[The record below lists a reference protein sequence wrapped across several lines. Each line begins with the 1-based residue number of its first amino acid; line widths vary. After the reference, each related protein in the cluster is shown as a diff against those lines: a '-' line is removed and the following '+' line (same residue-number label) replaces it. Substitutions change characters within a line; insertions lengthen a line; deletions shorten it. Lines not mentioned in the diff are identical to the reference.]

1 MIIEFQ
7 ADEVEVG
14 PATGAVINAG
24 FYTEGNYLSFQ
35 RMIDEELG
43 NRLRI
48 PTDTHYAARD
58 DQSYGEYGVLEKV
71 VLSRTT
77 IEVTANETGKE
88 IMQCDGVKVGFDVD
102 NEKFANL
109 RERLG
114 QIFGEIL
121 TVVE

>member
-1 MIIEFQ
+1 MIIEFR

-14 PATGAVINAG
+14 PATSSVINAG

-35 RMIDEELG
+35 RMIDEALG

-71 VLSRTT
+71 ALSRTT
-77 IEVTANETGKE
+77 IEVITNETGKE

-102 NEKFANL
+102 DEKFANL
-109 RERLG
+109 KERLG
-114 QIFGEIL
+114 QIFGEML
-121 TVVE
+121 TMTE